1 MNAGSDAV
9 GAWADIRQPGQ
20 PPAQSVVAPMTSAEN
35 RLRPAARRTAC
46 LAR

>member
-1 MNAGSDAV
+1 MKAGSDAV
-9 GAWADIRQPGQ
+9 DAWADVRQPGRS
-20 PPAQSVVAPMTSAEN
+20 PAQSVVAPMTSAEN